1 MRRDHPTVP
10 RLVQVLASIGVVSV
24 AQVGGATTQSG
35 APSATTPATA
45 PVASPAPASPAAPNA
60 PTAQSR
66 RPLKLSGAPRR
77 GREAASKPN
86 SSAPAPQTEI
96 SSTADSAPPP
106 SVETPLN
113 EQTVRVNVGSGSST
127 RALSLPRGKSAVI
140 ELPIDA
146 RDVVVSDPKVV
157 EVILSTP
164 RRVYL
169 LGQASGQT
177 DAVFFDGAGRQL
189 LRLDIRVDQDV
200 AAIAQTLNRIVP
212 GAQIKIDAVNDSI
225 VVSGVAP
232 DTGAADKIVRIAQG
246 FVSKPDNVVNMLSIA
261 GKDQVMIKVRIVEV
275 NRSVIKQL
283 GFNLNEVLGQA
294 GNNQTIWG
302 LAPTFGVNG
311 ALMGG
316 LTGGYTKNTT
326 TQPVLQVPC
335 MVGLSTSTT
344 CNQVVHGPAS
354 GVSYW
359 NTATVTNTVGN
370 KGVNQATAKILAFER
385 VGLVRTLAEPNVTA
399 ISGESAKFLA
409 GGEFPV
415 PISQDATGKV
425 SVEFKQ
431 YGIGLGFSPI
441 VLGSGRISM
450 KISTEVS
457 EINSLNAFSSA
468 STSTGATLVIPGL
481 NVRRVETAVELPS
494 GGAIMLAGL
503 IQNTTKQTVDSLPGL
518 MELPVLGTLFRSR
531 DFQNNQSELV
541 VILTPY
547 IVKAT
552 SLDQLSTPA
561 DGLVFASDIE
571 TDLLGRMTR
580 GFSKPAAANGA
591 AGATYR
597 GPFGYVVE

>member
-1 MRRDHPTVP
+1 MTHKSSNVK
-10 RLVQVLASIGVVSV
+10 RLVLLLASVGLVAV
-24 AQVGGATTQSG
+24 AQTGGAATQS
-35 APSATTPATA
+35 APLPPAT
-45 PVASPAPASPAAPNA
+45 PAPAHVTAPPSTAATAAPQAYTVA
-60 PTAQSR
+60 PGKRSVR
-66 RPLKLSGAPRR
+66 LSGAPRR
-77 GREAASKPN
+77 GREAAGRPVSPGGGV
-86 SSAPAPQTEI
+86 QTEI
-96 SSTADSAPPP
+96 SSTTDSAPPP

-113 EQTVRVNVGSGSST
+113 EQTVRVNVGAGSST

-246 FVSKPDNVVNMLSIA
+246 FVAKPENVVNMLSIA

-283 GFNLNEVLGQA
+283 GFNLSEVLGQA
-294 GNNQTIWG
+294 GSNQSIWD

-311 ALMGG
+311 ALLGG

-326 TQPVLQVPC
+326 TQPTMTKIC
-335 MVGLSTSTT
+335 TTSPSGS
-344 CNQVVHGPAS
+344 CPIVVHGPAS
-354 GVSYW
+354 GIPNW
-359 NTATVTNTVGN
+359 DTATVTNTVGN
-370 KGVNQATAKILAFER
+370 QGVNQATAKIKAFER

-415 PISQDATGKV
+415 PVSQDATGRI

-457 EINSLNAFSSA
+457 EINSLSSFSSG
-468 STSTGATLVIPGL
+468 STSGGLTLVIPGL
-481 NVRRVETAVELPS
+481 NVRRVETSVELPS

-503 IQNTTKQTVDSLPGL
+503 IQNTTKQTIDSLPGL
-518 MELPVLGTLFRSR
+518 LELPVLGTLFRSR
-531 DFQNNQSELV
+531 DFQNSQSELV

-552 SLDQLSTPA
+552 TLDQLSTPA
-561 DGLVFASDIE
+561 DGMVFASDIE

-580 GFSKPAAANGA
+580 GFSKPAVANGA

>member
-1 MRRDHPTVP
+1 MNRGGKTFLHLVTTVGA
-10 RLVQVLASIGVVSV
+10 LALALS
-24 AQVGGATTQSG
+24 SG
-35 APSATTPATA
+35 AATPVTDSSTA
-45 PVASPAPASPAAPNA
+45 ASEQPKPHPHVIS
-60 PTAQSR
+60 
-66 RPLKLSGAPRR
+66 LSGAPRH
-77 GREAASKPN
+77 GREAASKTAQAN
-86 SSAPAPQTEI
+86 AKAQTEI
-96 SSTADSAPPP
+96 STTADPGPTP
-106 SVETPLN
+106 SVDTPLN
-113 EQTVRVNVGSGSST
+113 EQTVRVNVGAGSAT
-127 RALSLPRGKSAVI
+127 RALSLPRGKSAVV

-177 DAVFFDGAGRQL
+177 DAVFFDAAGRQL

-200 AAIAQTLNRIVP
+200 AAIAQTLNRLVP

-232 DTGAADKIVRIAQG
+232 DTGAADKILRIAQG
-246 FVSKPDNVVNMLSIA
+246 FVAKPDNVVNMLSIA
-261 GKDQVMIKVRIVEV
+261 GKDQVMVKVRIVEV

-283 GFNLNEVLGQA
+283 GFNLSEVLGQA
-294 GNNQTIWG
+294 GSNQSIWG

-311 ALMGG
+311 ALLGG
-316 LTGGYTKNTT
+316 LTAGYTKNTT
-326 TQPVLQVPC
+326 TQPILTQLCNSATQPT
-335 MVGLSTSTT
+335 GSTCSF
-344 CNQVVHGPAS
+344 VAHGPNS
-354 GVSYW
+354 GFTNW
-359 NTATVTNTVGN
+359 NTATVQNTVGN
-370 KGVNQATAKILAFER
+370 QGVNQATAKIEAFER

-415 PISQDATGKV
+415 PVSQDATGKIT
-425 SVEFKQ
+425 VEFKQ
-431 YGIGLGFSPI
+431 YGIGLGFSPV

-457 EINSLNAFSSA
+457 EINSLNSFSSG
-468 STSTGATLVIPGL
+468 TSSGATLVIPGL
-481 NVRRVETAVELPS
+481 NVRRVETSVELPS

-503 IQNTTKQTVDSLPGL
+503 IQNTTKQTLDSLPGL
-518 MELPVLGTLFRSR
+518 LELPVLGALFRSR

-547 IVKAT
+547 IVKPT
-552 SLDQLSTPA
+552 TLDQLSTPA
-561 DGLVFASDIE
+561 DGMVFASDVE
-571 TDLLGRMTR
+571 TDLLGKMTR
-580 GFSKPAAANGA
+580 GFSKPAASNSA
-591 AGATYR
+591 AEATYR

>member
-1 MRRDHPTVP
+1 M
-10 RLVQVLASIGVVSV
+10 
-24 AQVGGATTQSG
+24 
-35 APSATTPATA
+35 
-45 PVASPAPASPAAPNA
+45 
-60 PTAQSR
+60 
-66 RPLKLSGAPRR
+66 
-77 GREAASKPN
+77 
-86 SSAPAPQTEI
+86 
-96 SSTADSAPPP
+96 
-106 SVETPLN
+106 
-113 EQTVRVNVGSGSST
+113 
-127 RALSLPRGKSAVI
+127 
-140 ELPIDA
+140 
-146 RDVVVSDPKVV
+146 
-157 EVILSTP
+157 
-164 RRVYL
+164 
-169 LGQASGQT
+169 
-177 DAVFFDGAGRQL
+177 
-189 LRLDIRVDQDV
+189 DQDV
-200 AAIAQTLNRIVP
+200 AAIAQTLNRIVL

-232 DTGAADKIVRIAQG
+232 DTSAADKIVRIAQG
-246 FVSKPDNVVNMLSIA
+246 FVAKPENVVNMLSIA
-261 GKDQVMIKVRIVEV
+261 GRDQVMVKVRIVEV

-283 GFNLNEVLGQA
+283 GFNLSEVLGQA
-294 GNNQTIWG
+294 GSNQSIWG

-311 ALMGG
+311 ALLGG

-326 TQPVLQVPC
+326 TQPELNLPC
-335 MVGLSTSTT
+335 TTSASGS
-344 CNQVVHGPAS
+344 CPFVVHGPAS
-354 GVSYW
+354 GVGNW

-370 KGVNQATAKILAFER
+370 PGVNQATAKIQAFER

-415 PISQDATGKV
+415 PVSQDATGKIT
-425 SVEFKQ
+425 VEFKQ

-457 EINSLNAFSSA
+457 EINSLNSFSTG
-468 STSTGATLVIPGL
+468 TSSGATLVIPGL

-503 IQNTTKQTVDSLPGL
+503 IQNTTKQTLDSLPGL
-518 MELPVLGTLFRSR
+518 LELPVLGALFRSR

-547 IVKAT
+547 IIKPT
-552 SLDQLSTPA
+552 TLDQLSTPA
-561 DGLVFASDIE
+561 DGMVFATDAE

>member
-1 MRRDHPTVP
+1 MTPSATAASRM
-10 RLVQVLASIGVVSV
+10 LQVVASIGLIAV
-24 AQVGGATTQSG
+24 ARIGEAATQAQT
-35 APSATTPATA
+35 PSATTPETPRSAA
-45 PVASPAPASPAAPNA
+45 APAVIST
-60 PTAQSR
+60 PTPKRQV
-66 RPLKLSGAPRR
+66 KLSGAPKR
-77 GREAASKPN
+77 GREAATRSIPGA
-86 SSAPAPQTEI
+86 SGPQTEI
-96 SSTADSAPPP
+96 MGTADTASTS

-113 EQTVRVNVGSGSST
+113 EQTVRVNVGAGSST

-140 ELPIDA
+140 ELPTDA

-225 VVSGVAP
+225 VVSGMAP
-232 DTGAADKIVRIAQG
+232 DTNAADKIVRIAQG
-246 FVSKPDNVVNMLSIA
+246 FVAKPDNVVNMLSIA
-261 GKDQVMIKVRIVEV
+261 GRDQVMIKVRIVEV

-283 GFNLNEVLGQA
+283 GFNLSEVLGQA
-294 GNNQTIWG
+294 GGNQTVWG

-311 ALMGG
+311 ALLGG
-316 LTGGYTKNTT
+316 VTGGYKKDTT
-326 TQPVLQVPC
+326 TQPIMTQLC
-335 MVGLSTSTT
+335 NSSTQLPNAI
-344 CNQVVHGPAS
+344 CNVVVRGPNS
-354 GVSYW
+354 GVPNW
-359 NTATVTNTVGN
+359 NTATVQNTVGSP
-370 KGVNQATAKILAFER
+370 GVNQATAKIQAFER

-415 PISQDATGKV
+415 PVSQDATGKIT
-425 SVEFKQ
+425 VEFKQ

-457 EINSLNAFSSA
+457 EINSLNSFSTG
-468 STSTGATLVIPGL
+468 TSSGATLVIPGL

-503 IQNTTKQTVDSLPGL
+503 IQNTTKQTLDSLPGL
-518 MELPVLGTLFRSR
+518 LELPVLGTLFRSR

-547 IVKAT
+547 IVKPT
-552 SLDQLSTPA
+552 SLDQLATPA
-561 DGLVFASDIE
+561 DGMVFASDIE
-571 TDLLGRMTR
+571 TDLLGRMTK

>member
-1 MRRDHPTVP
+1 MKLNAKTLQGFFQGVTT
-10 RLVQVLASIGVVSV
+10 AGVVSL
-24 AQVGGATTQSG
+24 ALSCSAATPSPDTASG
-35 APSATTPATA
+35 APAVTPK
-45 PVASPAPASPAAPNA
+45 PQIV
-60 PTAQSR
+60 
-66 RPLKLSGAPRR
+66 KLAGAPRR
-77 GREAASKPN
+77 GREAASKA
-86 SSAPAPQTEI
+86 SQFSASAMTEV
-96 SSTADSAPPP
+96 SGTADTVSTP

-113 EQTVRVNVGSGSST
+113 EQTVRVNVGAGSTT
-127 RALSLPRGKSAVI
+127 RALSLPRGKSAII
-140 ELPIDA
+140 ELPVDA

-232 DTGAADKIVRIAQG
+232 DASAADKIVRIAQG
-246 FVSKPDNVVNMLSIA
+246 FVTKPENVVNMLSIA
-261 GKDQVMIKVRIVEV
+261 GRDQVMVKVRIVEV

-283 GFNLNEVLGQA
+283 GFNLSEVLGQA
-294 GNNQTIWG
+294 GSNQSIWG

-311 ALMGG
+311 ALLGG

-326 TQPVLQVPC
+326 TQPILTALCNSATQP
-335 MVGLSTSTT
+335 VGSL
-344 CNQVVHGPAS
+344 CNEVAHGPNS
-354 GVSYW
+354 GFSNW
-359 NTATVTNTVGN
+359 NTATVQNTVGSQ
-370 KGVNQATAKILAFER
+370 GVNQATAKIQAFER

-415 PISQDATGKV
+415 PVSQDATGKIT
-425 SVEFKQ
+425 VEFKQ

-441 VLGSGRISM
+441 VLSSGRISM

-457 EINSLNAFSSA
+457 EINSLNSFS
-468 STSTGATLVIPGL
+468 TGTTGGATLVIPGL

-503 IQNTTKQTVDSLPGL
+503 IQNTTKQTLDSLPGL
-518 MELPVLGTLFRSR
+518 LELPVLGALFRSR

-547 IVKAT
+547 IVKPT
-552 SLDQLSTPA
+552 TMDRLSTPA
-561 DGLVFASDIE
+561 DGMVFASDIE

-580 GFSKPAAANGA
+580 GFSKPAASNDA

>member
-1 MRRDHPTVP
+1 MRHYAKPIHRYIQILTSVGALTAAVAAFAATPGAELSTPTT
-10 RLVQVLASIGVVSV
+10 S
-24 AQVGGATTQSG
+24 
-35 APSATTPATA
+35 TA
-45 PVASPAPASPAAPNA
+45 KVA
-60 PTAQSR
+60 PTPR
-66 RPLKLSGAPRR
+66 IVKLSGAPKR
-77 GREAASKPN
+77 GREAANKSTLGA
-86 SSAPAPQTEI
+86 SASQTEI
-96 SSTADSAPPP
+96 SSTADQSAV
-106 SVETPLN
+106 SGVETPLN
-113 EQTVRVNVGSGSST
+113 EQTVRVNVGAGSTT

-232 DTGAADKIVRIAQG
+232 DTSAADKIVRIAQG
-246 FVSKPDNVVNMLSIA
+246 FVAKPENVVNMLSIA
-261 GKDQVMIKVRIVEV
+261 GRDQVMVKVRIVEV

-283 GFNLNEVLGQA
+283 GFNLSEVLGQA
-294 GNNQTIWG
+294 GSNQSIWG

-311 ALMGG
+311 ALLGG

-326 TQPVLQVPC
+326 TQPTMNFTC
-335 MVGLSTSTT
+335 TTSPSGS
-344 CNQVVHGPAS
+344 CPFVVHGPAS
-354 GVSYW
+354 GVTNW

-370 KGVNQATAKILAFER
+370 QGVNQATAKIQAFER

-415 PISQDATGKV
+415 PVSQDATGKIT
-425 SVEFKQ
+425 VEFKQ

-457 EINSLNAFSSA
+457 EINSLNSFSTG
-468 STSTGATLVIPGL
+468 TSNGATLVIPGL

-503 IQNTTKQTVDSLPGL
+503 IQNTTKQTLDSLPGL
-518 MELPVLGTLFRSR
+518 LELPVLGALFRSR

-547 IVKAT
+547 IVKPT
-552 SLDQLSTPA
+552 TLDQLSTPA
-561 DGLVFASDIE
+561 DGMVFASDIE